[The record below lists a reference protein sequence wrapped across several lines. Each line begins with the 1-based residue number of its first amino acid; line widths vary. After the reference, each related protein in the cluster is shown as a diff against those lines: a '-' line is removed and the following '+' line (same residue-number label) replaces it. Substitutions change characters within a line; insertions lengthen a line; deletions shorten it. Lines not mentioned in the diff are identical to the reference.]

1 MARDGTKETQNTGH
15 RYPPCSTCLEPHV
28 TGLVKPEP
36 RRHTDTDKPF
46 SPGLRSHEE
55 VFSVDKTTK
64 TQISIVSFIM
74 GLIML
79 FVPYLKNFDSV
90 IPGISQYFS
99 LMFYLGLLLII
110 AGYYLK

>member
-1 MARDGTKETQNTGH
+1 MSGEGKTSFRKAA
-15 RYPPCSTCLEPHV
+15 PPCSTCLVSPI
-28 TGLVKPEP
+28 TGFEN
-36 RRHTDTDKPF
+36 R
-46 SPGLRSHEE
+46 SPADIQIPINLFLKASDHIKGC
-55 VFSVDKTTK
+55 FKVDKATK
-64 TQISIVSFIM
+64 TQISIVSFVI

-110 AGYYLK
+110 VGYYLK